1 MITLT
6 ACIVFAI
13 FALFAEQ
20 AIHDVRKND
29 NWP

>member
-1 MITLT
+1 MLT
-6 ACIVFAI
+6 IIGCIWFAI

-20 AIHDVRKND
+20 AIHDAMTHD